1 MPDFDSARWR
11 FYASEDVEISG
22 KTKLYGI
29 MGYPVAHS
37 LSPLFQSL
45 FLRQHEMDAVY
56 VPFHVAP
63 EDVEKA
69 LDGLWAIGVEGF
81 NVTVPHK
88 ETVFRR
94 VIADEDAR
102 CIGAVNTVRRSE
114 QGWQATNTDWRGFAD
129 VLAGLGADMKGGEAL
144 MFGAGGTARAMLHTL
159 ARLGLRRLYVCNRNA
174 SRLDEFLEHA
184 GRTYPGLECVPV
196 AWEQD
201 AVSDACSRPMLLV
214 NATSIG
220 LDDPAQ
226 AFPFA
231 LAGGGLAVDAVYTR
245 DGVTPFGAAATQAG
259 RKAVDGL
266 PMLIAQGAASFAYWH
281 TDTAPDRISALQ
293 WIGQRLGR
301 EDLSLPGWEGS
312 A

>member
-1 MPDFDSARWR
+1 
-11 FYASEDVEISG
+11 VEISG

-69 LDGLWAIGVEGF
+69 LNGLWAIGAEGF

-88 ETVFRR
+88 ETVFRH
-94 VIADEDAR
+94 VVADEDAC

-114 QGWQATNTDWRGFAD
+114 EGWQATNTDWRGFAD
-129 VLAGLGADMKGGEAL
+129 VLTGLGADIKGGEAL
-144 MFGAGGTARAMLHTL
+144 IFGAGGTARAMLHTL
-159 ARLGLRRLYVCNRNA
+159 ARLGLRRLHVCNRNP
-174 SRLDEFLEHA
+174 SRLNAFLEHA
-184 GRTYPGLECVPV
+184 GKTYPGLECVPV
-196 AWEQD
+196 AWEQA
-201 AVSDACSRPMLLV
+201 AVRKACSLSILLV

-220 LDDPAQ
+220 LDASEQ
-226 AFPFA
+226 AFPFT
-231 LAGGGLAVDAVYTR
+231 LAGDGLAVDAVYSR
-245 DGVTPFGAAATQAG
+245 DGVTPFGMAATQAG
-259 RKAVDGL
+259 RQAVDGL
-266 PMLIAQGAASFAYWH
+266 PMLIAQGAASFVYWH
-281 TDTAPDRISALQ
+281 AGAAPDRVSALQ

-301 EDLSLPGWEGS
+301 KPMLLPGWEGS
-312 A
+312 V